1 MKLAKVVGNVVSTIK
16 TPSHQNKKLMVVIPV
31 DAQGTAC
38 GDAMIAID
46 HFHAGAGDYVLIL
59 EEGGSARDIIGD
71 PNGAFD
77 AVIAGIVDR
86 LH

>member
-31 DAQGTAC
+31 DASGKEC
-38 GDAMIAID
+38 GDAMIAFD
-46 HFHAGAGDYVLIL
+46 RFSAGPGDYVLVL
-59 EEGGSARDIIGD
+59 EEGGAAREILGD
-71 PNGAFD
+71 PNGSFD

>member
-16 TPSHQNKKLMVVIPV
+16 TASHQNKKLMVVIPV
-31 DAQGTAC
+31 DEKGNEC

-46 HFHAGAGDYVLIL
+46 HYHAGVGDYVLII
-59 EEGGSARDIIGD
+59 EEGGSARDILGD
-71 PNGAFD
+71 PKGAFD

-86 LH
+86 LQ

>member
-31 DAQGTAC
+31 DQFGKEC
-38 GDAMIAID
+38 GDAMIAFD
-46 HFHAGAGDYVLIL
+46 RYHAGAGDYVLIL
-59 EEGGSARDIIGD
+59 EEGGSARDILED
-71 PNGAFD
+71 PNGSFD

>member
-31 DAQGTAC
+31 DASGKEY
-38 GDAMIAID
+38 GDTMIAFD
-46 HFHAGAGDYVLIL
+46 RFGAGVGDYVLLL
-59 EEGGSARDIIGD
+59 EEGGSARDILGD
-71 PNGAFD
+71 PKGSFD

-86 LH
+86 LY

>member
-16 TPSHQNKKLMVVIPV
+16 TSSHQNKKLMVVIPV
-31 DAQGTAC
+31 DATGKEC

-46 HFHAGAGDYVLIL
+46 YFHAGVGDYVLVI
-59 EEGGSARDIIGD
+59 EEGGSAREILGD
-71 PNGAFD
+71 PKGAFD

>member
-31 DAQGTAC
+31 DASGNEC
-38 GDAMIAID
+38 GDAMIAFD
-46 HFHAGAGDYVLIL
+46 RFSAGAGDYVLVL
-59 EEGGSARDIIGD
+59 EEGGSARDILGD
-71 PNGAFD
+71 PTGSFD

-86 LH
+86 LY

>member
-16 TPSHQNKKLMVVIPV
+16 TPSHQNKKLMVVVPV
-31 DAQGTAC
+31 DTDGNKC
-38 GDAMIAID
+38 GDALIAFD
-46 HFHAGAGDYVLIL
+46 RFHAGIGDYVLVL
-59 EEGGSARDIIGD
+59 EEGGAARDILED
-71 PNGAFD
+71 PDGSFD

>member
-1 MKLAKVVGNVVSTIK
+1 MKLAKVIGNVVSTVK
-16 TPSHQNKKLMVVIPV
+16 TPSHQNKKLMIVIPI
-31 DAQGTAC
+31 DLSGKEW

-46 HFHAGAGDYVLIL
+46 HFHAGIGDTVLIL

-71 PNGAFD
+71 PKGAFD

-86 LH
+86 

>member
-16 TPSHQNKKLMVVIPV
+16 TSSHQNKKLMVIIPV
-31 DAQGTAC
+31 DATGKEC

-46 HFHAGAGDYVLIL
+46 HFHAGVGDYVLVI
-59 EEGGSARDIIGD
+59 EEGGSAREILGD
-71 PNGAFD
+71 PKGAFD

>member
-16 TPSHQNKKLMVVIPV
+16 TNSHQNKKLMVVIPV
-31 DAQGTAC
+31 DEKGKEC

-46 HFHAGAGDYVLIL
+46 HYHAGVGDYVLII
-59 EEGGSARDIIGD
+59 EEGGSAREILGD
-71 PNGAFD
+71 PKGAFD

-86 LH
+86 LQ

>member
-1 MKLAKVVGNVVSTIK
+1 MKLTKVVGNVVSTIK

-31 DAQGTAC
+31 DATGKEC

-46 HFHAGAGDYVLIL
+46 HFHAGVGDYVLVI
-59 EEGGSARDIIGD
+59 EEGGSAREILGN
-71 PNGAFD
+71 PKGAFD

>member
-31 DAQGTAC
+31 DASGNKC
-38 GDAMIAID
+38 GDAMIAFD
-46 HFHAGAGDYVLIL
+46 RFSAGPGDYVLVL
-59 EEGGSARDIIGD
+59 EEGGAARDILGD
-71 PNGAFD
+71 PNGSFD

>member
-31 DAQGTAC
+31 DASGKEI
-38 GDAMIAID
+38 GEPIIAFD
-46 HFHAGAGDYVLIL
+46 RFHAGVGDYVLLL
-59 EEGGSARDIIGD
+59 EEGGSARDILEA
-71 PNGAFD
+71 PNGSFD

-86 LH
+86 LE

>member
-16 TPSHQNKKLMVVIPV
+16 TTSHQNKKLMVVIPV
-31 DAQGTAC
+31 DASGNEC
-38 GDAMIAID
+38 GDAMIAFD
-46 HFHAGAGDYVLIL
+46 RFSAGTGDYVLIL
-59 EEGGSARDIIGD
+59 EEGGSARDILED
-71 PNGAFD
+71 PKGSFD

>member
-16 TPSHQNKKLMVVIPV
+16 TSSHQNKKLMVVIPV
-31 DAQGTAC
+31 DATGKEC

-46 HFHAGAGDYVLIL
+46 HFHAGVGDYVLVI
-59 EEGGSARDIIGD
+59 EEGGSAREILGD
-71 PNGAFD
+71 PEGAFD

-86 LH
+86 IH

>member
-31 DAQGTAC
+31 DASGKAC
-38 GDAMIAID
+38 GEAMIAFD
-46 HFHAGAGDYVLIL
+46 RFSAGPGDYVLVL
-59 EEGGSARDIIGD
+59 EEGGAARDILGD
-71 PNGAFD
+71 PKGSFD

-86 LH
+86 LY